1 MGGDEWEEIRL
12 VLLGEL
18 FGTIAWALLT
28 EGTEGAGGEWR
39 RVRKISTITAFG
51 VAVLTAKIQIVLSS
65 HV

>member
-1 MGGDEWEEIRL
+1 MGGDEWEETRL

-18 FGTIAWALLT
+18 LGTNAWAWLT

-51 VAVLTAKIQIVLSS
+51 VATLTAEI
-65 HV
+65 